1 MLNNNSKK
9 TRFKPL
15 YKQLLK
21 LRVNA
26 LYNFKIL
33 KLKKK
38 KWENFL
44 YYFKTQ
50 FNKTKYKKYRII
62 DQSKLLIN
70 RKNKFELN
78 YNKSFK
84 KKFIFFKVFNI
95 FFGKLK
101 KTYYKILKNKIK
113 NTLKTQKIKNIKLFM
128 IKKLE
133 SRLDYVLY
141 KSKFCLTIRSARQY
155 IAHGHINVNKS
166 SIKNPSFILK
176 SGDLISLNPVLL
188 KKYKKN
194 LTCSP
199 NWPLY
204 PNYLI
209 INYKTMEILF
219 FGSSI
224 NETNSIFMYPFYF
237 KY

>member
-1 MLNNNSKK
+1 MLNNNFKK
-9 TRFKPL
+9 ARFKPL
-15 YKQLLK
+15 YKKLLK

-50 FNKTKYKKYRII
+50 FSKTRYKKYRII
-62 DQSKLLIN
+62 DQTKLLIN
-70 RKNKFELN
+70 RKNKFESN

-84 KKFIFFKVFNI
+84 KRFISFKIFNI

-101 KTYYKILKNKIK
+101 KTYYKNLKDKTK
-113 NTLKTQKIKNIKLFM
+113 NVLKTQKLKNMKLFI

-141 KSKFCLTIRSARQY
+141 KAKFCLTIRSARQY
-155 IAHGHINVNKS
+155 IAHGHINVNKIP
-166 SIKNPSFILK
+166 IKNSSFILK
-176 SGDLISLNPVLL
+176 SGDLVSLNSVLS

-194 LTCSP
+194 LTSSL

-219 FGSSI
+219 LGSFI
-224 NETNSIFMYPFYF
+224 DETNSTFSYPFYF